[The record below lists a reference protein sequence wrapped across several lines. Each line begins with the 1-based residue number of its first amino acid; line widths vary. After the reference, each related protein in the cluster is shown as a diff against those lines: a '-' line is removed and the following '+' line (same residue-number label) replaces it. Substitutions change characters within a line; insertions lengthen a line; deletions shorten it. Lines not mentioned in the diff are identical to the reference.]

1 MNDGGG
7 ECQGASS
14 VIPAAAAQSIEFP
27 LSLSRWG
34 EVLFA
39 LVD

>member
-1 MNDGGG
+1 MTEAVNVKVP
-7 ECQGASS
+7 QS